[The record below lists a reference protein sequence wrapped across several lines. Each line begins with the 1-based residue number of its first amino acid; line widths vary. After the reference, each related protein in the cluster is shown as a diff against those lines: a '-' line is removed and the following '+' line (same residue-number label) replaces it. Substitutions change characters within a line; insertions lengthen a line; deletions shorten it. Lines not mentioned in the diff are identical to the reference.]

1 MGPTCETLID
11 CVTQMADLTG
21 QAIMQVR
28 PVRPQELVDQVFS
41 RLNRQFT
48 GLIWPGKSC
57 IFIENSAMKQVIII
71 VPKGYVNLSSVVGSY
86 EILTRANDYWQRIGN
101 RSKLEVKVAGF
112 EPELKLDAGLFSIHP
127 VPIQQ
132 IKKCDLVLIPSLA
145 NQGFDSLLSEN
156 KALIDWITDQYKNG
170 AEIASICS
178 GAFLVAATG
187 LLDGKTCSTHWNVA
201 ADFRRLFPN
210 IELHVDKLIAEEPG
224 IYTNG
229 GAFSF
234 LNLVLFL
241 VEKYFDRPTAIFC
254 SKVFQIDIERTSQ
267 SPFLIFQIQKNHGD
281 DIINQ
286 AQTFIE
292 ENLSEKISFEEL
304 ASKLAVSR
312 RNFDRR
318 FIKATGNTPVEYLQ
332 RVKVEAAKRALEN
345 GRKTIFEVM
354 NDVGYS
360 DDKAFR
366 EVFKKITGLSPL
378 DYKAKYNIQL
388 N

>member
-1 MGPTCETLID
+1 
-11 CVTQMADLTG
+11 
-21 QAIMQVR
+21 
-28 PVRPQELVDQVFS
+28 
-41 RLNRQFT
+41 
-48 GLIWPGKSC
+48 
-57 IFIENSAMKQVIII
+57 MKQVIIL
-71 VPKGYVNLSSVVGSY
+71 VPNEYVNLSSVAGTH
-86 EILTRANDYWQRIGN
+86 EILTRANAYWQRIGN
-101 RSKLEVKVAGF
+101 NSMITVKVAGYGD
-112 EPELKLDAGLFSIHP
+112 ELKLDDGLFTIHP
-127 VPIQQ
+127 QHIRH
-132 IKKCDLVLIPSLA
+132 INKADLVIIPSLA
-145 NQGFDSLLSEN
+145 NNNFDF
-156 KALIDWITDQYKNG
+156 LIDQNRELIEWIRDQYKNG

-178 GAFLVAATG
+178 GAFLLAATG

-201 ADFRRLFPN
+201 ADFKRMFPN
-210 IELHVDKLIAEEPG
+210 IDLHIDKLIAAEPG

-241 VEKYFDRPTAIFC
+241 VEKYFNRQTAIFC
-254 SKVFQIDIERTSQ
+254 SKIFQIDIERSSQ

-281 DIINQ
+281 HLVCE

-292 ENLSEKISFEEL
+292 ENLAEKISFEVL
-304 ASKLAVSR
+304 ASKLAISR

-345 GRKTIFEVM
+345 GRKTVFEVM

-378 DYKAKYNIQL
+378 DYKAKYNKEGRL